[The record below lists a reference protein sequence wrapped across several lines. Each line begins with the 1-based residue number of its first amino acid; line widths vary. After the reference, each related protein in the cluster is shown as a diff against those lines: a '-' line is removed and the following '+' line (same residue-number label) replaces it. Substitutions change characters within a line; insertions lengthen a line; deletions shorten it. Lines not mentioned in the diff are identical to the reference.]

1 MEFECDR
8 SAKANATA
16 KVRTPRTSEV
26 SKENRGAVRR
36 TVASYVDLL
45 FLQVSV
51 VISRGCGRRCPCT
64 AKYAD
69 KFCIVAL
76 NREGIGTAGATLL
89 DRRNTEPSQIL
100 EHQRH
105 PHWPWRSEMWSK
117 SATYFTA
124 ITIGGLVGGGAGAV
138 EGAGGGA

>member
-1 MEFECDR
+1 MTARRPRRRTGHARTVVTATSCLFTSAPPVASARAQLAQNILAGICGPMEFECDR

-89 DRRNTEPSQIL
+89 DR
-100 EHQRH
+100 
-105 PHWPWRSEMWSK
+105 
-117 SATYFTA
+117 
-124 ITIGGLVGGGAGAV
+124 
-138 EGAGGGA
+138 